1 MRNSTLKFFR
11 GKKILVTGATGFKGS
26 WLCLWLYSL
35 GSKVYALGYN
45 PNQNKKLFS
54 QLNLKKKIN
63 LKILDIRK
71 YEATSKYINKIKPD
85 IIFHLAAQPLIY
97 ESYKNPFLT
106 YQVNSLGTLN
116 LLEILRKKKYKPKSV
131 IFITSDKCYES
142 NNSTIG
148 FTEDDKL
155 GGVDPY
161 SGSKATAEIMV
172 KSYYNS
178 FFKKN
183 KIGMATARAGNVI
196 GGGDWS
202 ENRLIP
208 DAIRCL
214 KNNKKIILRNPK
226 FNRPWQHVLEPLYGY
241 LILAKKLYSNPKK
254 YSGPWNFGTKQN
266 TVTSVEEIIKK
277 IIYYWGYGNFFSH
290 KKTRYYEQE
299 NLQLNI
305 NKASK
310 KLKWFPKLTIDQSV
324 ELTTSWYY
332 QALNTKKTIEEIT
345 LKQIA
350 LFQSIN
356 ENKKK

>member
-1 MRNSTLKFFR
+1 
-11 GKKILVTGATGFKGS
+11 
-26 WLCLWLYSL
+26 
-35 GSKVYALGYN
+35 
-45 PNQNKKLFS
+45 
-54 QLNLKKKIN
+54 
-63 LKILDIRK
+63 
-71 YEATSKYINKIKPD
+71 
-85 IIFHLAAQPLIY
+85 
-97 ESYKNPFLT
+97 
-106 YQVNSLGTLN
+106 
-116 LLEILRKKKYKPKSV
+116 
-131 IFITSDKCYES
+131 
-142 NNSTIG
+142 
-148 FTEDDKL
+148 
-155 GGVDPY
+155 
-161 SGSKATAEIMV
+161 MV

-183 KIGMATARAGNVI
+183 KVGIATARAGNVI

-208 DAIRCL
+208 DAIKCL

-241 LILAKKLYSNPKK
+241 LILAKKLFLEPKK

-277 IIYYWGYGNFFSH
+277 IIYYWGYGKFFSH
-290 KKTRYYEQE
+290 KKNGYYEQK

-305 NKASK
+305 DKANKI
-310 KLKWFPKLTIDQSV
+310 LKWYPKLTIDQSV
-324 ELTTSWYY
+324 GLTTSWYY
-332 QALNTKKTIEEIT
+332 QALNSKRTIEQIT